1 MNSKARLP
9 NNSIVKQ
16 YVILD
21 QLGKG
26 GFGVTYKVVDT
37 NSGQVYAMK
46 EYFPTDLCERKSNGQ
61 IASSSQEYQQFF
73 EFGLK
78 RFRNEAEI
86 LIGINHRN
94 IVKAKEYFNL
104 NGTAYF
110 IMSYLNG
117 EDLQS
122 YLKQNG
128 QLSQEEAF
136 SIVMPILEALKTV
149 HSYKII
155 HRDIKPANIFML
167 KQDSSYNPILIDF
180 GAVKVFDSEMVRE
193 KSIYAVFSEGYAPP
207 EQYILASEINY
218 YTDIYAIGAI
228 LYEMITGEKLKPSQ
242 ERVASENIENL
253 SPSLYRSYNKE
264 FLLATEM
271 AIELKIA
278 NRPQTVEEFQKYLTG
293 VTPVPKERSIY
304 NKISSIKKFVTPQL
318 PNSDSVMVNIMENRK
333 VWSKN
338 KILVSLFVFIFV
350 ASLVLLTN
358 GNVETVIFL
367 VLSALILGGIIYT
380 NSTQKTYRLIP
391 NHNQLPIIE
400 INLNEEIKVGRGSH
414 CDIRLDGIA
423 SIDTSY
429 ISNTHLQ
436 LYASYGGLYV
446 KDIGTDGSGS
456 RNGTYINSQKLSPSS
471 RVKIEVGDELFIANS
486 DVCYRLESK

>member
-1 MNSKARLP
+1 LSENSC
-9 NNSIVKQ
+9 S
-16 YVILD
+16 
-21 QLGKG
+21 
-26 GFGVTYKVVDT
+26 
-37 NSGQVYAMK
+37 
-46 EYFPTDLCERKSNGQ
+46 E
-61 IASSSQEYQQFF
+61 
-73 EFGLK
+73 
-78 RFRNEAEI
+78 
-86 LIGINHRN
+86 
-94 IVKAKEYFNL
+94 
-104 NGTAYF
+104 
-110 IMSYLNG
+110 
-117 EDLQS
+117 
-122 YLKQNG
+122 
-128 QLSQEEAF
+128 F
-136 SIVMPILEALKTV
+136 SI
-149 HSYKII
+149 
-155 HRDIKPANIFML
+155 F
-167 KQDSSYNPILIDF
+167 
-180 GAVKVFDSEMVRE
+180 
-193 KSIYAVFSEGYAPP
+193 
-207 EQYILASEINY
+207 
-218 YTDIYAIGAI
+218 
-228 LYEMITGEKLKPSQ
+228 
-242 ERVASENIENL
+242 
-253 SPSLYRSYNKE
+253 
-264 FLLATEM
+264 
-271 AIELKIA
+271 
-278 NRPQTVEEFQKYLTG
+278 
-293 VTPVPKERSIY
+293 
-304 NKISSIKKFVTPQL
+304 
-318 PNSDSVMVNIMENRK
+318 
-333 VWSKN
+333 WSKN